1 MKQMLSFLL
10 LGLGLAL
17 AHAEY
22 VTSSPTAKATLKTL
36 PSSISI
42 TFSEAIEVRLS
53 IFKVYT
59 LNAPKG
65 ADSHQLEGLAQDK
78 VSALL
83 NRKNDAALR
92 ADTGVKTSAR
102 TSKIVVVGLKSS
114 LKPGSYVVMWNNLS
128 TDGHTKSDFFV
139 FSYAP

>member
-1 MKQMLSFLL
+1 MKQILSFLL

-22 VTSSPTAKATLKTL
+22 VTSSPKAKATLKTL

-42 TFSEAIEVRLS
+42 IFSEAIEVRLS
-53 IFKVYT
+53 IFKVYA
-59 LNAPKG
+59 LNGPKG

-102 TSKIVVVGLKSS
+102 TSKIVSLCLKSG